1 MNKRFVVIIMSTLL
15 TVGIASPEI
24 FASGKEFE
32 GEAQYTSET
41 EDSLIGSETDIAY
54 EQDTNAP
61 QNEADV
67 LENETS
73 DDVINAET
81 NSSTDQEYTYSIQ
94 RKSAKASSSQRN
106 SKIRKSTSRKKTTK
120 RVKKKSKRKTVTSK
134 AKSKRTTSRRTRS
147 STTTTSSNSSSTA
160 SNSTIVNVEQYE
172 NEVISLV
179 NQERKKAGVAE
190 LTIDSD
196 LMEATDIRA
205 KELVSKYSHTRPDGT
220 SCFTVFKEVGIDSY
234 RAVGENIARGQKTPA
249 AVMESWM
256 NSSGHRRNILSAN
269 YERIGVGCY
278 QGADGKL
285 NWVQLFYT
293 PSDDDD

>member
-1 MNKRFVVIIMSTLL
+1 MMNLKKIVAVALSTLL
-15 TVGIASPEI
+15 IVGISSHVISAADIDSEESIQVTIEMNGDEEP
-24 FASGKEFE
+24 G
-32 GEAQYTSET
+32 AQTTS
-41 EDSLIGSETDIAY
+41 A
-54 EQDTNAP
+54 QDTNAS
-61 QNEADV
+61 QNDV
-67 LENETS
+67 DNVNNDTYEV
-73 DDVINAET
+73 DT
-81 NSSTDQEYTYSIQ
+81 NQASNTEPEYTYSGKH
-94 RKSAKASSSQRN
+94 RLAKASSTKRN
-106 SKIRKSTSRKKTTK
+106 SKSRRTASRKRTTK
-120 RVKKKSKRKTVTSK
+120 RVKKKSKTKTSSSRTK
-134 AKSKRTTSRRTRS
+134 RRRTTTRRTS
-147 STTTTSSNSSSTA
+147 SSSSANNSSSVA
-160 SNSTIVNVEQYE
+160 SNATVINVEQYE

-293 PSDDDD
+293 PHDNDD